1 MRHACV
7 RPCSIA
13 GPAGASIIP
22 PESAGKRD
30 NGSHMDR
37 SRKQQ
42 AACILGLVTLVCPC
56 ALALNPALDVSE
68 YAHSAWRVRDGFVNG
83 TIGSIAQTPDG
94 YLWLGTEFGLLRFDG
109 VRAVPWQPPQGQ
121 HLPSNSVFSLLT
133 ARNGTLWIGTSKGLA
148 SWKDGK
154 LTQYPELAGQF
165 VRAPM
170 LEDSEGTIW
179 VGGNGFPPPAKL
191 CAIHQGSVQCY
202 GEGGGFVNGI
212 RSVYE
217 DRERNLWVGLRDGLW
232 RWKPGPP
239 EFHPAAGP
247 GMGIRGLAETDDGAL
262 LFGPR
267 TGVRR
272 LVGTKIEAYPLPN
285 SAQHFTVSSLLRDRD
300 GSLWIGTSDAG
311 LAHVHG
317 GRTDVFAQAD
327 GLSSDYV
334 SALFEDREGSLW
346 VGTHGGLDRFR
357 EFAVPTL
364 SLTQGLSSASVVSFL
379 PDRDGSV
386 WFSTRRGLDRWN
398 NGRITLFGLLNGNYA
413 GSLFQDR
420 RGRVWASTL
429 REFGYLE
436 NGRFVAVKNVPGGPV
451 YSITEDGAG
460 SLWIANKDHGLIQL
474 LNDGRVQMYPWTT
487 LGHNDIALALAAD
500 PARRGTWVGF
510 YGGGIVYFADGQVR
524 ASYSAS
530 DGLGQGRVND
540 LRSDLDGTLWAATEG
555 GLSRLKNGRLATLSS
570 KNGLPCDA
578 TNWTLE
584 DNDHSFWLYM
594 TCGLVR
600 IARPELDAW
609 AAALDK
615 DKDAKPT
622 VQAKVLDS
630 SDGVRTLEDYDY
642 YTPHAAKSADGRLW
656 FLPSDG
662 ASVVDPR
669 HLPFNGLVP
678 QVRIEQV
685 IANHKTYDVPSA
697 EKANLPLPALVRD
710 LQIDYMALSLVAP
723 EKVRFRYRL
732 EGYDREWQDPGNRRQ
747 AFYTN
752 LGPKNYRFSVMA
764 SNNSGVWN
772 EAGASLDFSVA
783 PTYYQT
789 SWFQVSCA
797 AAFLALFW
805 VLYRY
810 RVLQIAREFNAR
822 LEERVNERTRIA
834 RELHDTLLQ
843 SFHGLMFRFQAARN
857 IVLRRPEEA
866 VEALDQALE
875 RTEQAIAEGRDA
887 IQGLRDSTVVTNEL
901 AQAVTALGEELA
913 SDSAR
918 FHVVVQGP
926 PRDLHPILQDE
937 IYAIAREAARNAFR
951 HALAHYIEAEITYN
965 ESSFQLRIRDDGRGI
980 DPEIV
985 AEGRT
990 GHYGVPGMR
999 ERAKRIGGKLDV
1011 WTGIGAGTEIEL
1023 SIPGSIAYGTAPV
1036 RTVLGLFRKARRREK
1051 AASS

>member
-1 MRHACV
+1 
-7 RPCSIA
+7 
-13 GPAGASIIP
+13 
-22 PESAGKRD
+22 
-30 NGSHMDR
+30 MDR
-37 SRKQQ
+37 NRKKQ
-42 AACILGLVTLVCPC
+42 AVWVLGLLTLVCPY

-68 YAHSAWRVRDGFVNG
+68 YAHTAWRVRDGFVKG

-121 HLPSNSVFSLLT
+121 HLPSNSVFSLLA
-133 ARNGTLWIGTSKGLA
+133 ARDGTLWIGTSKGLA
-148 SWKDGK
+148 SWKGGK

-170 LEDSEGTIW
+170 LEDSEGTVW

-191 CAIHQGSVQCY
+191 CAIHQGTGSVECY
-202 GEGGGFVNGI
+202 GEDGGFVNGI
-212 RSVYE
+212 RSLYE
-217 DRERNLWVGLRDGLW
+217 DREHNLWVGVRDGLW

-247 GMGIRGLAETDDGAL
+247 GMGIRGLAEADDGAL

-267 TGVRR
+267 TGIRR
-272 LVGTKIEAYPLPN
+272 LAGTKIEAYPLPN
-285 SAQHFTVSSLLRDRD
+285 SAQHFTVSCLLRDRD
-300 GSLWIGTSDAG
+300 GDLWIGTSDAG
-311 LAHVHG
+311 LARVHR

-364 SLTQGLSSASVVSFL
+364 SDSQGLSSTSVVSFL
-379 PDRDGSV
+379 PDRDGSI
-386 WFSTRRGLDRWN
+386 WLSTRRGIDRWN
-398 NGRITLFGLLNGNYA
+398 NGRITSLGLLNGDYA
-413 GSLFQDR
+413 GSLFQDS

-451 YSITEDGAG
+451 YSISEDGAG
-460 SLWIANKDHGLIQL
+460 NLWIANKDHGLIQL
-474 LNDGRVQMYPWTT
+474 LNDGSVQVYPWTG
-487 LGHNDIALALAAD
+487 LGHNDIALSLAVG
-500 PARRGTWVGF
+500 PSRRGTWVGF

-530 DGLGQGRVND
+530 NGLGQGRVND
-540 LRSDLDGTLWAATEG
+540 LRSDPDGTLWAATEG
-555 GLSRLKNGRLATLSS
+555 GLSQLKNGRLATLSS
-570 KNGLPCDA
+570 KNGLPCDS

-600 IARPELDAW
+600 IARSELDAW
-609 AAALDK
+609 AAAVDK

-642 YTPHAAKSADGRLW
+642 YSPHAAKSAGGQLW

-662 ASVVDPR
+662 VSVVDPR
-669 HLPFNGLVP
+669 HLPFNRLVP
-678 QVRIEQV
+678 PVRIEQV
-685 IANHKTYDVPSA
+685 TANHKTYDVPSD
-697 EKANLPLPALVRD
+697 EKASLRLPALVRD
-710 LQIDYMALSLVAP
+710 LEFDYTALSLVAP
-723 EKVRFRYRL
+723 EKMLFRYRL
-732 EGYDREWQDPGNRRQ
+732 EGYDGEWQDAGNRRQ

-752 LGPKNYRFSVMA
+752 LKPKNYRFSVMA
-764 SNNSGVWN
+764 CNNSGVWN

-789 SWFQVSCA
+789 LWFQLSCA

-866 VEALDQALE
+866 VQALDEALE
-875 RTEQAIAEGRDA
+875 RTEQAIGEGRDA
-887 IQGLRDSTVVTNEL
+887 IQGLRASTVVTNEL

-926 PRDLHPILQDE
+926 PQDLHPILRDE
-937 IYAIAREAARNAFR
+937 IYAIAREAVRNAFR
-951 HALAHYIEAEITYN
+951 HAQARYIEVEITYN
-965 ESSFQLRIRDDGRGI
+965 ESSFQLRIRDDGKGM
-980 DPEIV
+980 DAGTV
-985 AEGRT
+985 AEGRA

-1023 SIPGSIAYGTAPV
+1023 SIPGSIAYTTSPG
-1036 RTVLGLFRKARRREK
+1036 RTVLGLFRKK
-1051 AASS
+1051 AANS

>member
-1 MRHACV
+1 
-7 RPCSIA
+7 
-13 GPAGASIIP
+13 
-22 PESAGKRD
+22 
-30 NGSHMDR
+30 MDR
-37 SRKQQ
+37 DRKLQ
-42 AACILGLVTLVCPC
+42 AVCVLGLVTLICPC

-68 YAHSAWRVRDGFVNG
+68 YAHTPWKVRDGFVKG

-109 VRAVPWQPPQGQ
+109 VRTVPWQPPQGQ
-121 HLPSNSVFSLLT
+121 HLPSNSVFSLLA
-133 ARNGTLWIGTSKGLA
+133 ARDGTLWIGTSKGLA

-154 LTQYPELAGQF
+154 LTQYPELAGQW

-170 LEDSEGTIW
+170 LEDSEGTVW
-179 VGGNGFPPPAKL
+179 VGGVGFPPPAKL
-191 CAIHQGSVQCY
+191 CAIHQGSVQCR
-202 GEGGGFVNGI
+202 GEDGSFVNGI

-217 DRERNLWVGLRDGLW
+217 DRERNLWVGVRDGLW

-247 GMGIRGLAETDDGAL
+247 GMGIQGLAEGDDGSL
-262 LFGPR
+262 LFGPS
-267 TGVRR
+267 TGLRR
-272 LVGTKIEAYPLPN
+272 LVGAKIEPYPLPN
-285 SAQHFTVSSLLRDRD
+285 SAQHFTVSRLLRDRD

-311 LAHVHG
+311 LAHVHR

-327 GLSSDYV
+327 GLSDDYV

-346 VGTHGGLDRFR
+346 VGTKGGLDRFR

-364 SLTQGLSSASVVSFL
+364 SFNQGLSSPSVVSVL
-379 PDRDGSV
+379 ADRDGSV
-386 WFSTRRGLDRWN
+386 WLSTRRGLERWN
-398 NGRITLFGLLNGNYA
+398 NGRVAIFGLLNGNYA

-460 SLWIANKDHGLIQL
+460 NLWIANKDRGLIQL
-474 LNDGRVQMYPWTT
+474 LNDGRVQMYPWTR
-487 LGHNDIALALAAD
+487 LGHNDIALSLAVD
-500 PARRGTWVGF
+500 PSRRGTWVGF

-540 LRSDLDGTLWAATEG
+540 LRSDPDGTLWAATEG

-570 KNGLPCDA
+570 KNGLPCDS

-584 DNDHSFWLYM
+584 DNDHSLWLYM

-600 IARPELDAW
+600 IARSELDAW
-609 AAALDK
+609 AAAVDR

-622 VQAKVLDS
+622 VQAKCLDS
-630 SDGVRTLEDYDY
+630 SDGVRTLEDYDF

-669 HLPFNGLVP
+669 HLPLNRLVP

-685 IANHKTYDVPSA
+685 TANHKTYDA
-697 EKANLPLPALVRD
+697 ALHLPLPALTRD
-710 LQIDYMALSLVAP
+710 LEIDYTALSLVAP
-723 EKVRFRYRL
+723 EKNRFKYKL
-732 EGYDREWQDPGNRRQ
+732 EGYDHDWQDVGNRHQ
-747 AFYTN
+747 AFYGN
-752 LGPKNYRFSVMA
+752 LPPRNYRFHVSA

-772 EAGASLDFSVA
+772 EAGDSLDFSIA
-783 PTYYQT
+783 PAYYQT
-789 SWFQVSCA
+789 TWFRVSCG
-797 AAFLALFW
+797 AAFLVLLWA
-805 VLYRY
+805 LYRL
-810 RVLQIAREFNAR
+810 RLHQIAQQFNAR

-866 VEALDQALE
+866 VQALDEALE

-887 IQGLRDSTVVTNEL
+887 IQGLRASTVVTNEL

-926 PRDLHPILQDE
+926 PQDLHPILRDE
-937 IYAIAREAARNAFR
+937 VYAIAREAVRNAFR
-951 HALAHYIEAEITYN
+951 HAQAHDIEVEITYN

-980 DPEIV
+980 DPGIV

-990 GHYGVPGMR
+990 GHFGVPGMR

-1011 WTGIGAGTEIEL
+1011 WTRIGAGTEIEL
-1023 SIPGSIAYGTAPV
+1023 SIPGSIAYTTSPA
-1036 RTVLGLFRKARRREK
+1036 RTVLGLFRKK
-1051 AASS
+1051 AANS